1 MVEVMP
7 QTSIEQLDAKHSG
20 ELMRNEQDIEYVLED
35 QIGFI
40 IRLVGQRHTN
50 VFSST
55 MPSGLTPTQFSAL
68 VKLRE
73 AGPCSQNHL
82 GRMTA
87 IDVATIKGVVERLKK
102 RGLVRTYS
110 DKNDKR
116 RLLIEIIDTDFV
128 DSAIKLGTIATANT
142 LSPLSKTEQK
152 TLLRLLKRLR

>member
-1 MVEVMP
+1 M
-7 QTSIEQLDAKHSG
+7 INA
-20 ELMRNEQDIEYVLED
+20 QDIDYVLEE

-50 VFSST
+50 IFSST
-55 MPSGLTPTQFSAL
+55 MPPSLTPTQFSAL

-87 IDVATIKGVVERLKK
+87 MDVATIKGVVERLKK
-102 RGLVRTYS
+102 RGLVRTYA

-116 RLLIEIIDTDFV
+116 RLLIEIIDTEFV
-128 DSAIKLGTIATANT
+128 DEAIKFGTIATANT

-152 TLLRLLKRLR
+152 TLLRLLKRLC